1 MDFSICQKK
10 TKEIFCESFLK
21 ILLDIPKVEFILLL
35 LQIVNFFRCKVVDF
49 VYIDFCMLVLL
60 LENRFDNYI
69 I

>member
-10 TKEIFCESFLK
+10 TKGIFCGSFLK
-21 ILLDIPKVEFILLL
+21 ILFDILKVKFILLL
-35 LQIVNFFRCKVVDF
+35 LQIVIFFRCKVVDF

-60 LENRFDNYI
+60 LEKRFYNYI